1 MQRAGVVAIVNA
13 ASSSFADMLS
23 SFSITDVKRQVV
35 LLHSTPCMLKQTF
48 VFRAPALVS
57 ATWQFVLSLMKQKA
71 RERVTF
77 VDSIEELAREL
88 GEGALTSDFGGSY
101 EFDWDAWVQEKIEH
115 EEQEEKR
122 RALMALRRPLARG
135 ARRSPGAGKPTSSSS
150 KKKA

>member
-1 MQRAGVVAIVNA
+1 MQRAGVVVIVNA

-23 SFSITDVKRQVV
+23 SFSVTDVKRQVV

-77 VDSIEELAREL
+77 VGSIEELAQEL
-88 GEGALTSDFGGSY
+88 GEGALTSDCGGSY
-101 EFDWDAWVQEKIEH
+101 ESF
-115 EEQEEKR
+115 
-122 RALMALRRPLARG
+122 LPGALRSDHG
-135 ARRSPGAGKPTSSSS
+135 WINRSDIDRSVGRITEHAIMLGLM
-150 KKKA
+150 

>member
-1 MQRAGVVAIVNA
+1 M
-13 ASSSFADMLS
+13 
-23 SFSITDVKRQVV
+23 
-35 LLHSTPCMLKQTF
+35 
-48 VFRAPALVS
+48 RAPALVS

-122 RALMALRRPLARG
+122 RALMALRRPLVELGRIKASEKGTALRY
-135 ARRSPGAGKPTSSSS
+135 SPPWELSSDSNVGRFM
-150 KKKA
+150 